1 MYLDFYGLKEK
12 PFNLTPDP
20 RFLYLTPAHQ
30 DALSQLLYGVQEEK
44 GFIILTGEV
53 GTGKTTLLQSL
64 IRELDNTTE
73 VALVV
78 HSKLQ
83 FDELLEYVLEDFGV
97 KVQATSLAQR
107 LFALNEFLI
116 DQHRAGRNSVLIL
129 DEAQHLEPE
138 TLEQVR
144 LLSNFETPT
153 TKLLQILLVGQ
164 PELKANL
171 ALDQLRQLRQR
182 IGLRCSIYPLSR
194 EETRDYILSRLR
206 IAGAGD
212 SSIFT
217 EEAIGRIAE
226 YAGGIPRVVNMVCD
240 HCLLFGFADQKRQ
253 IDQEIV
259 EQAIEY
265 LEQGSSRPPPTSLGP
280 AKASQAVEIS
290 APLRRRGS
298 RIVALLS
305 IIGVVVVIAM
315 LTAML
320 RPDIIAELTHR
331 VSLLREMGN
340 GRR

>member
-20 RFLYLTPAHQ
+20 RFLYLTPAHR
-30 DALSQLLYGVQEEK
+30 DALSQLVYGVQEEK
-44 GFIILTGEV
+44 GFIVLTGEV

-83 FDELLEYVLEDFGV
+83 FDDLLEYAIEDFGV
-97 KVQATSLAQR
+97 KTQATSPAQR

-116 DQHRAGRNSVLIL
+116 DQHQAGRNSVLIL

-164 PELKANL
+164 PELEARL

-182 IGLRCSIYPLSR
+182 IGLRCRIHPLSL
-194 EETRDYILSRLR
+194 EESRDYILSRLR
-206 IAGAGD
+206 IAGAID
-212 SSIFT
+212 FSIFT
-217 EEAIGRIAE
+217 EEAISRIAA

-253 IDQEIV
+253 IDQGIV

-265 LEQGSSRPPPTSLGP
+265 LEQGSPRLSATSPMPTQP
-280 AKASQAVEIS
+280 SQTAETSV
-290 APLRRRGS
+290 PLRRIGS
-298 RIVALLS
+298 WVETLLA
-305 IIGVVVVIAM
+305 IIGVIVFIGVVTM
-315 LTAML
+315 LL
-320 RPDIIAELTHR
+320 YPEIIAKLVHRLAEL
-331 VSLLREMGN
+331 VSF
-340 GRR
+340 